1 MKKKDEVAENTTK
14 PIAYDTLLY
23 GVITPLEKQVDLVK
37 EKHPKHLV
45 WLKMNGFIQCMKED
59 AIITSGV
66 LGCVLTERPDN
77 GIKITGFPEKMFD
90 KYLLKVIRAGY
101 PVVMCEL

>member
-1 MKKKDEVAENTTK
+1 MKKENTVNEPTK
-14 PIAYDTLLY
+14 AMPYDALLC
-23 GVITPLEKQVDLVK
+23 GVITSLEKQFNLVK

-45 WLKMNGFIQCMKED
+45 WLKMNGFIQCIKDD
-59 AIITSGV
+59 AIITSEV

-77 GIKITGFPEKMFD
+77 GIKITGFPENMLD
-90 KYLLKVIRAGY
+90 EYLPKIIRAGY

>member
-45 WLKMNGFIQCMKED
+45 WLKMN
-59 AIITSGV
+59 
-66 LGCVLTERPDN
+66 
-77 GIKITGFPEKMFD
+77 
-90 KYLLKVIRAGY
+90 
-101 PVVMCEL
+101 